1 VGGWESI
8 VDGDQVA
15 TVITTA
21 VGEAETGITII
32 PEINNSTI
40 SFIFTPDET
49 EKAVS
54 SFENTE
60 ENGDEKIS

>member
-8 VDGDQVA
+8 VNADQVV
-15 TVITTA
+15 TSFTTA
-21 VGEAETGITII
+21 EGEGETGITII